1 MNMSHLGIINKS
13 LQSHDSTPLNYNPN
27 QSLLSNN
34 YNSLGMPMPE
44 NGGML
49 KKAIRFEY

>member
-1 MNMSHLGIINKS
+1 MSQFAAINQS
-13 LQSHDSTPLNYNPN
+13 LQSHDSTPPYYN
-27 QSLLSNN
+27 QHESLARK

-49 KKAIRFEY
+49 KKSIRF